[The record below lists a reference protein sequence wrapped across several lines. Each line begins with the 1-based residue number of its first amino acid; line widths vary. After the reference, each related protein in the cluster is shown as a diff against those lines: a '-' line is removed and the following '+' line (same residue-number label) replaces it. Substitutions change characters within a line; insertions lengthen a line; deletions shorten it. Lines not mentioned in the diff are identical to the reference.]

1 MASTRT
7 PSPTS
12 PPPYSNDGLPDQRRA
27 RMGTHRAEPRLAAEH
42 RLPPLRPLRSWPRI
56 RPPAAVSAPAA
67 HLPSSPHA
75 HGNTAERR
83 SLAVSGGGGGGGG
96 GLSGEGIPTAP
107 IHRHAGDGTMHAA
120 MALPGNSQ
128 TILTRLFGP
137 RPRRRPLRRRALP
150 GNGRWRH
157 SPHARRGGG
166 EKEGAQGEAH
176 DRKT

>member
-1 MASTRT
+1 MTACRTSVAPAWVRIVPNLAS
-7 PSPTS
+7 
-12 PPPYSNDGLPDQRRA
+12 LPNTDCRHYARSALGPESVRRQ
-27 RMGTHRAEPRLAAEH
+27 PF
-42 RLPPLRPLRSWPRI
+42 P
-56 RPPAAVSAPAA
+56 APAA